1 MIKDKRSLKKL
12 QIRTAWI
19 LFLCVMFWLLLAG
32 IWGQWEKARF
42 GVTCLFAVS
51 CIVAGLD
58 ILAALILQ
66 ISLTLR
72 VKGIQAALRIF
83 IKDFLISLA
92 TAALIVFVL
101 SFGKKMELGTA
112 LFDSMLPYSIFV
124 FIGSYLGKFWSI
136 KLPKE

>member
-1 MIKDKRSLKKL
+1 MIKNKRSLKKL

-58 ILAALILQ
+58 IVAVLILQ
-66 ISLTLR
+66 ISLTFC
-72 VKGIQAALRIF
+72 VKGVQAALRTF

-92 TAALIVFVL
+92 SAALIVFVL
-101 SFGKKMELGTA
+101 SFGKTTKLGTA
-112 LFDSMLPYSIFV
+112 LFDSILPYTVFV
-124 FIGSYLGKFWSI
+124 FAGSYLGKFWSI
-136 KLPKE
+136 KLSKE